1 METYLN
7 DSRWND
13 YEIYDEY
20 EGEEIRKQLRTI
32 RKSNAKKRT
41 QERRI
46 ARHKKEQC
54 YAASIA
60 MMQNNY

>member
-1 METYLN
+1 MENYLS

-13 YEIYDEY
+13 YEIYDDY
-20 EGEEIRKQLRTI
+20 EEINIKRQLKTI
-32 RKSNAKKRT
+32 RKVNAKKRT

-60 MMQNNY
+60 MMQNN